1 MDTQHSRRP
10 RTETPHS
17 QLMYLLIEEDEFESY
32 YLAHGDPISVH
43 WTEEEAEQA
52 ATALREQYPDQ
63 PYKVIPVP
71 LAISP
76 AAPLV
81 EES

>member
-1 MDTQHSRRP
+1 MDTQNSSP
-10 RTETPHS
+10 QGAEAASS
-17 QLMYLLIEEDEFESY
+17 QLIYLLIEEVDFESY

-43 WTEEEAEQA
+43 WTEEEADQA
-52 ATALREQYPDQ
+52 AIALREQYPDQ

-76 AAPLV
+76 AAPTP